1 MTLTIVG
8 KMDGSTPVALAE
20 PEHVSRA
27 IDGDVVD
34 LGDKLAYVKGGRLW
48 FDIVQDMESWA
59 ARQYEA
65 TGARVE
71 RRWAEVGNG

>member
-34 LGDKLAYVKGGRLW
+34 LGDGRVAYVKHGHLW
-48 FDIVQDMESWA
+48 FDLTPYQRGVLVGA
-59 ARQYEA
+59 AGIKAIAPDVAQ
-65 TGARVE
+65 
-71 RRWAEVGNG
+71 